1 MHTTSSVGYVL
12 KFWRLNWALAKNFG
26 EYPTGGSEILLF
38 LTSSQYTDM
47 LWAISSIVIAKAT
60 VEIISEKRNED
71 ATFSLAEMLWQQCLL
86 INLTPNCSG
95 VHKIW
100 HEESRWT
107 KHTLLSSR
115 SGIPFRELNFSDNL
129 HEIGMGRDS
138 IPYGEELGRAFT
150 GLQGDSAPDI
160 NYFNKNKNRFRDAS
174 PYMRGLEQRD
184 EECLQTKPQH
194 HDPTGAAASTA
205 SCLCLR
211 ACRSCS
217 ETQTGSGA
225 GGSSDRAAPGEH
237 TEHTQVQKVC
247 AATAPVLWADLTV
260 LSVHNT
266 FATINKNIQKY
277 KTV

>member
-1 MHTTSSVGYVL
+1 MS
-12 KFWRLNWALAKNFG
+12 NFINCDSKSYRSPAP
-26 EYPTGGSEILLF
+26 E
-38 LTSSQYTDM
+38 
-47 LWAISSIVIAKAT
+47 A

-174 PYMRGLEQRD
+174 PYMRGLEQRE

-194 HDPTGAAASTA
+194 HDPTATQAEQPLISLAGQIHKPTVRTLLVSAQLSTRTAAP
-205 SCLCLR
+205 CLQELLGDTDRKRCWRQLWP
-211 ACRSCS
+211 SCS
-217 ETQTGSGA
+217 RRAHRAHTGAESVRCHSARPVGWPDGA
-225 GGSSDRAAPGEH
+225 VGSQH
-237 TEHTQVQKVC
+237 IC
-247 AATAPVLWADLTV
+247 
-260 LSVHNT
+260 N
-266 FATINKNIQKY
+266 Y
-277 KTV
+277 